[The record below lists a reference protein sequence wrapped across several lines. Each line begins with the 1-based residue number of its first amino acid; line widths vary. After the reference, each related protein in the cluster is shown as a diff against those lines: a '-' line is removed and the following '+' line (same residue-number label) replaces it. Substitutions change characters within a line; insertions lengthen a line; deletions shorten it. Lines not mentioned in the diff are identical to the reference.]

1 MKKDGGTHSLLLRV
15 PYQNQLKLVLSAC
28 LP

>member
-1 MKKDGGTHSLLLRV
+1 MKKERGVHSLLLRV